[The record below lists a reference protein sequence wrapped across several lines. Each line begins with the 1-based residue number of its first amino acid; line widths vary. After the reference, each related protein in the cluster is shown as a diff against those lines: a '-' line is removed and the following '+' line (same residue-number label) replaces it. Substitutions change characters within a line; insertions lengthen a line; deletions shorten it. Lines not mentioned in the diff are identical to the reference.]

1 MAGDSLLNEFFVD
14 TQSHLEGIE
23 EDALGLEKEPSLK
36 ELIDDVF
43 RRVHNIKGNAG
54 MLGFTVIHI
63 CGQDFETFLDGVRER
78 GVAREDEVEKI
89 FDYLDSL
96 KAVVNELRVEKGM
109 ASDTYPT
116 SEEVPEPAPPGLLP
130 PGGQEARAQSDPEA
144 APPPSLSAPQPAA
157 QKPAKT
163 PELTSGPDEEKLKT
177 FLTFYLAGEHYGID
191 IVKVRE
197 IISMEAITRIPNTKP
212 FVEGVINLRDQVI
225 PVFNLKKKLCINLNN
240 DSDEGVEKNIIIVEI
255 SKVATGLKVDEVTGI
270 KALRPSMISSPES
283 LSGSIPTD
291 YLDGVGQT
299 EEGALILLD
308 VEDLCDPTELLY

>member
-1 MAGDSLLNEFFVD
+1 MDGDSLLNEFFVD

-23 EDALGLEKEPSLK
+23 EDALGLEKEPALK

-96 KAVVNELRVEKGM
+96 KSVVNELKVEKGM
-109 ASDTYPT
+109 VPDIYPT
-116 SEEVPEPAPPGLLP
+116 FEEVPESAPPG
-130 PGGQEARAQSDPEA
+130 GGEAGAQGDPEA
-144 APPPSLSAPQPAA
+144 APPPSLSAPQPGA

-163 PELTSGPDEEKLKT
+163 PEPASVPEEELKT

-197 IISMEAITRIPNTKP
+197 IIIMEAITRVPHAKP

-225 PVFNLKKKLCINLNN
+225 PVFNLKKKLRINLNN
-240 DSDEGVEKNIIIVEI
+240 DSDVGVEKNIIIVEI
-255 SKVATGLKVDEVTGI
+255 SKVSTGLKVDEVTGI
-270 KALRPSMISSPES
+270 IALRPSMISSPES

-308 VEDLCDPTELLY
+308 AEDLCDPAELLY